1 MYIYPLKPE
10 EIYHFGTKEHS
21 GRYPWGSGDR
31 PYQSEKRSLPTTSDP
46 ETDFKKSS
54 KLKSVGKIVGKSML
68 KLAITSAKAA
78 IFAAAGSAFITSEV
92 GGEILDAVIFKS
104 GTFLLGSFARGG
116 VSELYQIGQ
125 DFIDELLG

>member
-1 MYIYPLKPE
+1 MNEL
-10 EIYHFGTKEHS
+10 YHFGIKRRS

-31 PYQSEKRSLPTTSDP
+31 PYQSEEKNIQTI
-46 ETDFKKSS
+46 TDSTGKKE
-54 KLKSVGKIVGKSML
+54 GKIKKVAKGLGKGIL
-68 KLAITSAKAA
+68 KLALTSAKLAA
-78 IFAAAGSAFITSEV
+78 LSSLGYGFIASEAGGKIM
-92 GGEILDAVIFKS
+92 DAVIFKS